1 MASLEKLNKFIKSIS
16 KEDSVKINVN
26 IDISNKISSEEFT
39 NQDEE
44 ISFENNLED
53 KINEIESLENRFD
66 IFVQIEEIY
75 KNIDDKIKNSLKNI
89 FKKDNICYI
98 LTAGLQEENIKGLW
112 DMIQY
117 QLKENDDIDNK
128 NLKILFELLFN
139 ISKNCYEWDWQ
150 DVESDS
156 KYDRDKYTNSDN
168 SDGIITN
175 IIFRGIVK
183 KSGEIIKK
191 SFVET
196 E

>member
-150 DVESDS
+150 DVETDS